1 MAVLPA
7 VKLTGQG
14 TDAAHAYVRE
24 SWRTAG
30 EYACAR
36 VSGTHTAMDDLSRFQ
51 TKLEFVGK
59 VLGLRAANIL
69 CSILLLLRL
78 LIMDLYSEA
87 VHSRGLAEG
96 VLVF

>member
-1 MAVLPA
+1 MQA

-24 SWRTAG
+24 SWWTTG

-36 VSGTHTAMDDLSRFQ
+36 VSGTRTAMDDLSRFQ
-51 TKLEFVGK
+51 SKLEFVGK